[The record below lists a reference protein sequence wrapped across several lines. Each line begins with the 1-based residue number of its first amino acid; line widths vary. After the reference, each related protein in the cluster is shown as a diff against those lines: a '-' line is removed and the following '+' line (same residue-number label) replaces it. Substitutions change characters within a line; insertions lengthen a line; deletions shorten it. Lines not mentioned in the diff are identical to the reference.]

1 MHSGPGGA
9 HAERIMDTATQ
20 DSADLEN
27 RTEGK
32 KDNLI
37 VVAPPPLIC
46 YKRQHT
52 RCSKTA
58 DCLEIPPQCTEKFK
72 SILRMTP
79 SGELTQESELIFK
92 IFFQSWQAMNI
103 AILTNG
109 AHLFTFQATPMIK
122 QLRKFVR
129 TSLRKS
135 ARNSTVITC
144 DPYLY

>member
-1 MHSGPGGA
+1 
-9 HAERIMDTATQ
+9 MDTATQ
-20 DSADLEN
+20 GSAVN
-27 RTEGK
+27 
-32 KDNLI
+32 NLI
-37 VVAPPPLIC
+37 IVAPQPLIC
-46 YKRQHT
+46 YKTQHT

-58 DCLEIPPQCTEKFK
+58 DCLEIPPQCIEKFK

-79 SGELTQESELIFK
+79 LGELTPESERIFK

-144 DPYLY
+144 DPYLF